1 MFYKKL
7 KVDNESGRRGDA
19 EIAEVSQRGTARP
32 ISFFLSVWPLVL
44 RRLRDEALTHCGAAL
59 LVLIIVTPQTWAQK
73 TAGRKPKTGSAKASP
88 QASKEDAKKLAEA
101 ASQSRANLLSA
112 SNAYRESLEKL
123 IELQRQDESRAAEVV
138 GKRKELLALG
148 VIAKRELEEGE
159 RALAEAQDKIAE
171 TTKRVAE
178 VDQLVAEVNAAE
190 EFAKTSADRPG
201 LYPAGATGLVVRY
214 TGASHWALG
223 DLAKVDAFFRLKFA
237 KPLPVSAVGQTETHN
252 QLGFDHREAVDV
264 AVHPDSA
271 EGQALIGYLASQ
283 GVSFIAIRGAISG
296 SATGAHIHIGPPSK
310 RIAAH

>member
-59 LVLIIVTPQTWAQK
+59 LVLIIVTPHTWAQK

-123 IELQRQDESRAAEVV
+123 LELQRQDESRAATIVER
-138 GKRKELLALG
+138 RKELLARG
-148 VIAKRELEEGE
+148 VIEKRELEEGE
-159 RALAEAQDKIAE
+159 RALAEAQGKISE
-171 TTKRVAE
+171 TMRKIAE
-178 VDQLVAEVNAAE
+178 VDQLMAEVNAAE
-190 EFAKTSADRPG
+190 KMAAKK
-201 LYPAGATGLVVRY
+201 PA
-214 TGASHWALG
+214 
-223 DLAKVDAFFRLKFA
+223 AKKA
-237 KPLPVSAVGQTETHN
+237 KK
-252 QLGFDHREAVDV
+252 
-264 AVHPDSA
+264 
-271 EGQALIGYLASQ
+271 
-283 GVSFIAIRGAISG
+283 G
-296 SATGAHIHIGPPSK
+296 SAK
-310 RIAAH
+310 

>member
-1 MFYKKL
+1 MVVRLAMVTIRRRNHFAPGGVSGDVEIRKGMLHKKTE
-7 KVDNESGRRGDA
+7 VDNSLKRRG
-19 EIAEVSQRGTARP
+19 
-32 ISFFLSVWPLVL
+32 
-44 RRLRDEALTHCGAAL
+44 GAVL
-59 LVLIIVTPQTWAQK
+59 LVVTFTLAAGAPYAMAQK
-73 TAGRKPKTGSAKASP
+73 AARRKPKTGSAKATP
-88 QASKEDAKKLAEA
+88 QVSQDDAKKLAEA

-123 IELQRQDESRAAEVV
+123 LELQRQDESRAAEIV

-159 RALAEAQDKIAE
+159 RALAEAQGKIAE
-171 TTKRVAE
+171 TTKRIAE
-178 VDQLVAEVNAAE
+178 VDQLVAEVNTAEELATTAAE
-190 EFAKTSADRPG
+190 RPG
-201 LYPAGATGLVVRY
+201 LFRSAGLVIRY
-214 TGASHWALG
+214 TGASRWALN

-283 GVSFIAIRGAISG
+283 GVSFIAIRGAIPG

-310 RIAAH
+310 RVSPH